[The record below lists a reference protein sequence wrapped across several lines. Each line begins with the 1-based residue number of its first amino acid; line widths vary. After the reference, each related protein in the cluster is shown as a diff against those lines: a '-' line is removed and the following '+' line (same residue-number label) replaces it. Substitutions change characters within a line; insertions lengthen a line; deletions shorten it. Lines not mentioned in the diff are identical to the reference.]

1 MVEIFIVAVAIFGYA
16 MISES
21 AENSVI
27 TAPMFFTTVGLVVG
41 KGGFGWFDLDLGGE
55 AVAILVEATL
65 ALVLFVDAVRID
77 IGALRRDVGV
87 PTRLLSI
94 SLPLTV
100 VTGTGLAL
108 LLFGEFSLVE
118 AALLAAVLTPT
129 DAALGRAVVSDPRLP
144 ARVRQSLNVESGL
157 NDGIM
162 VPVVTVLLAVVASE
176 QLEGGA
182 TKFAFDQIGFGLLGG
197 LIVGLIGALIL
208 RRRAVQRQVVG
219 VYRQLATVSV
229 AGGAFAAATLF
240 DGNGFLAA
248 FVAGLVFGRLAGPSC
263 QDVVEFTED
272 EGELLSAITFI
283 LFGAVLV
290 GPLLDDLTWQIA
302 VHALGSLTVVRM
314 VPTLIAMFGTGTLM
328 ETRLF
333 AGWFGPRGLASILF
347 ALLILEEQETVVTE
361 QIFAIAM
368 WTVLASVFLHG
379 VTANPWSGRLAARL
393 RESGDTAELE
403 PMVEMPTRRG
413 PI

>member
-1 MVEIFIVAVAIFGYA
+1 MVEIFIVAVAVFGYA

-144 ARVRQSLNVESGL
+144 ARVRQTGSRH
-157 NDGIM
+157 DG
-162 VPVVTVLLAVVASE
+162 E
-176 QLEGGA
+176 
-182 TKFAFDQIGFGLLGG
+182 
-197 LIVGLIGALIL
+197 
-208 RRRAVQRQVVG
+208 RQR
-219 VYRQLATVSV
+219 
-229 AGGAFAAATLF
+229 
-240 DGNGFLAA
+240 
-248 FVAGLVFGRLAGPSC
+248 
-263 QDVVEFTED
+263 
-272 EGELLSAITFI
+272 
-283 LFGAVLV
+283 
-290 GPLLDDLTWQIA
+290 
-302 VHALGSLTVVRM
+302 
-314 VPTLIAMFGTGTLM
+314 
-328 ETRLF
+328 
-333 AGWFGPRGLASILF
+333 
-347 ALLILEEQETVVTE
+347 
-361 QIFAIAM
+361 
-368 WTVLASVFLHG
+368 
-379 VTANPWSGRLAARL
+379 
-393 RESGDTAELE
+393 DTQ
-403 PMVEMPTRRG
+403 
-413 PI
+413 